1 MERRCDYDTG
11 RKIRLRK
18 NVFYNCRNIIFRQLL
33 GALGKHFK
41 GLPDEPSD
49 IEVEIHLRAC
59 RDYYEM
65 FGTVEGKNSPWV
77 GKGDLACE
85 PPEES

>member
-1 MERRCDYDTG
+1 MTLEEKLDYERTCFITAE
-11 RKIRLRK
+11 
-18 NVFYNCRNIIFRQLL
+18 YNFRQLL